1 MKLDLYF
8 VLLIACLSS
17 INDMEALVLSLNSVR
32 VPPARAVKIT
42 FC

>member
-8 VLLIACLSS
+8 VLLIASLSS
-17 INDMEALVLSLNSVR
+17 INDMEALVLSLNSVW